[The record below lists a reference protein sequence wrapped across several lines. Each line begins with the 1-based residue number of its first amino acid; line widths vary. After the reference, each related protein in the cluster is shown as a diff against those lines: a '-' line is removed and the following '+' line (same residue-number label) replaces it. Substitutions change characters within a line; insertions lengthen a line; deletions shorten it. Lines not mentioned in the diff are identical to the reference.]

1 MNESHFSEIERVLL
15 HVSEAAGRAGRAAEE
30 LDRAAA
36 EPHLVAALEQA
47 KAELDATYRS
57 LTQGTYFAVTDQER
71 LAV

>member
-15 HVSEAAGRAGRAAEE
+15 HVSEAARRSERAAGDLE
-30 LDRAAA
+30 RGGA
-36 EPHLVAALEQA
+36 EPHLVRALEDA
-47 KAELDATYRS
+47 KSELDATYRA

>member
-15 HVSEAAGRAGRAAEE
+15 HVSEAAGRAGRAASE

>member
-1 MNESHFSEIERVLL
+1 MNEAHFNEIERALL
-15 HVSEAAGRAGRAAEE
+15 HVSDAARRVERTAADLERAG
-30 LDRAAA
+30 A